1 MRRLVLIGFLVL
13 ATVVCGRYK
22 TPIPPE
28 MLAPRAVDGL
38 QIKGTAIG
46 VSLAWT
52 APDEDR
58 RGKELKSIQGYSIER
73 KPLVQRGDETDPK
86 VKFEKLGFVT
96 DKHVQVREKLRA
108 EARAAGKVGRTIESP
123 EEHTKFSFMDSTAK
137 LSSTYLYKVVPHN
150 QGGIEGVVGQVA
162 RVTFKGEASDV
173 LMVTGDEAGQND
185 GLPTGQEPEQVR

>member
-1 MRRLVLIGFLVL
+1 MRRLVLFGFLVL
-13 ATVVCGRYK
+13 GIVGCGRYK
-22 TPIPPE
+22 PPLPPE
-28 MLAPRAVDGL
+28 MFAPRAVDGL
-38 QIKGTAIG
+38 QVKGNALG
-46 VSLAWT
+46 VSLVWT

-73 KPLVQRGDETDPK
+73 KTLVQRGDETDPTI
-86 VKFEKLGFVT
+86 KFEKVGFVT

-123 EEHTKFSFMDSTAK
+123 EEHTKFSFVDSTAK

-173 LMVTGDEAGQND
+173 LLVAGDEAGQSD
-185 GLPTGQEPEQVR
+185 GLPTGQESDQVR